1 MLSYVIPF
9 STLCIYHVKKLC
21 RSDLIYL
28 ATEKGRTIDHSVKI
42 SLVHVVRAVLLLYF
56 MVCMPA
62 NITKREMLAY
72 LQLIKVRV
80 EHRSEIML
88 IRRACMIETAEKFRM
103 FRHVSHYESYN
114 LVRPGE
120 PLPATGM
127 IWNRSARQKSVEQA
141 GMTVA
146 VAKPVN
152 DSIRTI

>member
-1 MLSYVIPF
+1 MLFYVIPF

-28 ATEKGRTIDHSVKI
+28 ATEKSCTIDHSVKV
-42 SLVHVVRAVLLLYF
+42 SLVHVVRAMLLLYF

-88 IRRACMIETAEKFRM
+88 IRRACMIEPAEKFRM
-103 FRHVSHYESYN
+103 FRHISH
-114 LVRPGE
+114 
-120 PLPATGM
+120 
-127 IWNRSARQKSVEQA
+127 
-141 GMTVA
+141 
-146 VAKPVN
+146 
-152 DSIRTI
+152 